1 MSMILLFGIH
11 LIYYNGT
18 FGPVEVMPWP
28 MNYSMEAHVHG
39 DRFEGFLF
47 SSHQHLMSMLII
59 VLPSAYLKHKR
70 MK

>member
-28 MNYSMEAHVHG
+28 MNYSMEAHVHR

-47 SSHQHLMSMLII
+47 SSHQ
-59 VLPSAYLKHKR
+59 PSYEYAHYCLAKCIS
-70 MK
+70 